1 MGYTPRMDD
10 FDKQVRRS
18 ALKLVAVGFLLG
30 LLVGFIMGVNQ
41 GDKTIAISLTEGIR
55 T

>member
-1 MGYTPRMDD
+1 MDD

-30 LLVGFIMGVNQ
+30 LLVGFLVGLSQ
-41 GDKTIAISLTEGIR
+41 GDRTIVISLTEGIKV
-55 T
+55 

>member
-1 MGYTPRMDD
+1 MND

-30 LLVGFIMGVNQ
+30 LLVGFLVGVSQ
-41 GDKTIAISLTEGIR
+41 GDKTIIIPLTERIK